1 MIEISAASQP
11 GAFRLEGDLT
21 IYSAAQAK
29 PELLALMRGAKE
41 PDGLE
46 LDLSGVA
53 EFDTAGLQVL
63 MLLKNE
69 SRQTGRALHLVNHSA
84 CVLEVFNLINIAA
97 FFGDPLLL
105 EQGAGGTVS
114 TER

>member
-1 MIEISAASQP
+1 MMEISAASHP
-11 GAFRLEGDLT
+11 GAYRLDGDLT

-29 PELLALMRGAKE
+29 PALLALLRGAPE

-46 LDLSGVA
+46 LDLRGVA

-69 SRQTGRALHLVNHSA
+69 SRQTGRPLHLVNHSA
-84 CVLEVFNLINIAA
+84 CVLEVFDLINLAA
-97 FFGDPLLL
+97 FFGDPLLV
-105 EQGAGGTVS
+105 EQESSGTS
-114 TER
+114 AS